1 MKNRGGIRLANKNN
15 YQNEFNNESPDIVA
29 ARLALIG
36 TILTTLGDGLTTI
49 ASGIV
54 LQQLLENNNSQQNS
68 QNSKNQ
74 IDQSKQLERL
84 QKQVD
89 YLTRKMEKGNRSK

>member
-1 MKNRGGIRLANKNN
+1 MANKNN
-15 YQNEFNNESPDIVA
+15 YQNEFNNESPDIFA

-36 TILTTLGDGLTTI
+36 SILTTLGDGLTTV
-49 ASGIV
+49 ASSIV
-54 LQQLLENNNSQQNS
+54 LQQLLENNNSQQNQNS
-68 QNSKNQ
+68 NTQNSKNQ

-89 YLTRKMEKGNRSK
+89 YLTRKMEKDNRR

>member
-1 MKNRGGIRLANKNN
+1 MANKNN
-15 YQNEFNNESPDIVA
+15 YQNEFNNESPDIFA

-36 TILTTLGDGLTTI
+36 SILTTLGDGLTTV
-49 ASGIV
+49 ASSIV

-68 QNSKNQ
+68 NTQNSKNQ

-89 YLTRKMEKGNRSK
+89 YLTRKMEKDNRR

>member
-1 MKNRGGIRLANKNN
+1 MANKNN
-15 YQNEFNNESPDIVA
+15 YQNEFNNESPDIFA

-36 TILTTLGDGLTTI
+36 SILTTLGDGLTTV
-49 ASGIV
+49 ASSIV
-54 LQQLLENNNSQQNS
+54 LQQLLENNNSQQN

-89 YLTRKMEKGNRSK
+89 YLTRKMEKDNRR

>member
-1 MKNRGGIRLANKNN
+1 MANKNN
-15 YQNEFNNESPDIVA
+15 YQNEFNNESPDILA

-36 TILTTLGDGLTTI
+36 SILITIGDGLTTV

-54 LQQLLENNNSQQNS
+54 LQQLLENNNTQQNS
-68 QNSKNQ
+68 NSQNFKNQ

-89 YLTRKMEKGNRSK
+89 YLTRKMEKDNRRY